1 MLGRQLSLCT
11 CGLTTTGRSF
21 AVLSG
26 HLIGTTFIAT
36 LICMV
41 GLALCELLR
50 TLRVTQRIMR
60 TNGGRRRKPSL
71 ASKRISLTGSIHS
84 SIGALAFRCECLNRP
99 FVQFSFL
106 IYIFPIFYFYFYFPI
121 FFFFLFSFEFHSSS
135 LLKSS
140 FLFSSLI
147 FLFPSNSFLLFF
159 FSFFL
164 S

>member
-50 TLRVTQRIMR
+50 TLLVTQRIMR
-60 TNGGRRRKPSL
+60 TNGGRRRKPFL
-71 ASKRISLTGSIHS
+71 ASKRISRMGSIRS

-106 IYIFPIFYFYFYFPI
+106 FLFSQFLFFIFILQN

-135 LLKSS
+135 FLKVLIS
-140 FLFSSLI
+140 LF
-147 FLFPSNSFLLFF
+147 
-159 FSFFL
+159 
-164 S
+164 